1 MKLLDKILEVLNE
14 NLYGNYLEENAFQ
27 NADIH
32 GLANLSVPKD
42 DSPQRPYILN
52 GHNIT
57 DISIDDT
64 YDFSIYHR
72 CTDITFKDVTAST
85 FGDGNGMIGMTC
97 QMVAIVYADRFACGY
112 SQEDL
117 IMKVSSGL
125 NYSLTKA
132 ELMDS
137 GLAKVK
143 ATVTR
148 ANNNSTAVFFGEY
161 GQGANCP
168 LSMESI
174 YFAIQYTLDIVATA
188 ECLKCSEC

>member
-1 MKLLDKILEVLNE
+1 MNLLDKILDVLNE
-14 NLYGNYLEENAFQ
+14 NLYANYLDEQSFQ

-32 GLANLSVPKD
+32 GLASLSVPKD
-42 DSPQRPYILN
+42 DSPQRPYIIEN
-52 GHNIT
+52 ENIV
-57 DISIDDT
+57 DISVNDS

-72 CTDITFKDVTAST
+72 CTDIQFKDVTAST
-85 FGDGNGMIGMTC
+85 YGDGNGMIGMTC
-97 QMVAIVYADRFACGY
+97 QMVAIIYADRFACGY
-112 SQEDL
+112 SQEDM
-117 IMKVSSGL
+117 IMKISSGL
-125 NYSLTKA
+125 NYSLTKGD
-132 ELMDS
+132 LGDS
-137 GLAKVK
+137 GISKVK

-174 YFAIQYTLDIVATA
+174 YFAIQYTLDIVASA